1 MTIDFANDVT
11 EMIYKVNCSGTMGGA
26 WKTLENSGTLI
37 VVAPARA
44 VVSSFRV
51 SDTNPAPNE
60 SLTFTW
66 ETTGAVGCAL
76 IQLADGGVRFS
87 LPGQVANGTFIR
99 NADGSGRSTYRLI
112 CTNAIGEDSSASDI
126 DVAVQTPGTG
136 GDTPTPPSCGTAKD
150 QSFTSAPNT
159 NLCTV

>member
-51 SDTNPAPNE
+51 SDNNPAPNE

-66 ETTGAVGCAL
+66 QTTGAVGCSI

-87 LPGQVANGTFIR
+87 LPGQVANGTFTR
-99 NADGSGRSTYRLI
+99 NAD
-112 CTNAIGEDSSASDI
+112 
-126 DVAVQTPGTG
+126 
-136 GDTPTPPSCGTAKD
+136 
-150 QSFTSAPNT
+150 
-159 NLCTV
+159 